1 MHRGPGEACKER
13 GGGGVWLV
21 LCMWTMGWWEGP
33 MGGVLAYSTIS
44 EWPLRA
50 ASSRAEARELSLRLM
65 SFPSETLWRC
75 GRG

>member
-1 MHRGPGEACKER
+1 MLRGPGEACKEK
-13 GGGGVWLV
+13 GGGGVCG
-21 LCMWTMGWWEGP
+21 LCNVCGLLD
-33 MGGVLAYSTIS
+33 GGRSPYSTIS